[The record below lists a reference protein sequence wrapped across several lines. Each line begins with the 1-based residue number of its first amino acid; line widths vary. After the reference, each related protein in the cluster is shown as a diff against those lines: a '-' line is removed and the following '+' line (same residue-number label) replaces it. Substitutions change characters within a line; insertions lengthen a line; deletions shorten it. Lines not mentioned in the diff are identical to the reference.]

1 MQLDL
6 AGISAS
12 LGSACAS
19 GATRPS
25 PVLLAMRVPEDRL
38 RSSVR
43 FSLGAATTEAEIEAA
58 LPRIVA
64 AVTRVAEAARA
75 DD

>member
-6 AGISAS
+6 AGVAAS

-19 GATRPS
+19 GSARPS
-25 PVLLAMRVPEDRL
+25 PTLVAMRVPEDRL

-43 FSLGAATTEAEIEAA
+43 FSLGAGTTAAEIDDAIARIAA
-58 LPRIVA
+58 IVA
-64 AVTRVAEAARA
+64 SASLSVEC
-75 DD
+75 